1 MDNQLK
7 FFQKPNTSKSV
18 FFLSVLVS
26 IFWFAAR
33 IFNIYSITIIGA
45 IFEILWLP
53 IAIMTILL
61 PICACI
67 FWVKEKF
74 ILKSYYLASLT
85 LLALTIVLMN
95 IY

>member
-18 FFLSVLVS
+18 FYLSVLVS
-26 IFWFAAR
+26 IFWFTSR
-33 IFNIYSITIIGA
+33 IFNIYSIAIIGA
-45 IFEILWLP
+45 IFEILWFP
-53 IAIMTILL
+53 IVVMTILL
-61 PICACI
+61 PICGCI